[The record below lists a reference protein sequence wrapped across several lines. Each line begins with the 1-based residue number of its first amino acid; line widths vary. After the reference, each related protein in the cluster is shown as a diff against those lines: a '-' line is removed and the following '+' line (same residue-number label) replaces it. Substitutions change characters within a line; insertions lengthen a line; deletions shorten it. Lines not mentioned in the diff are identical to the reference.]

1 MATRDERIRGGVLGL
16 VIGDALGAPFEGQ
29 TGEWIGRRYPHPQ
42 ALLTNPPG
50 DGLASLCYT
59 DDGQMAIALT
69 EALLAHPEPTVDDYA
84 RAYVADYEPW
94 RGYGRGAR
102 RVLEALGR
110 GVAPAEAARACFP
123 DGSFGNG
130 AAMRVAP
137 VGLRWAEDPTALL
150 EQARRS
156 ALPTHCHPDGIEGAL
171 LLARAVA
178 WAVRAEA
185 FDREAFFADLDPVV
199 SRDGYRA
206 QLELAR
212 TCQPGDLAQLG
223 NEISALR
230 SVPTCLAA
238 FACFPDSYVDAVGS
252 VILLGGDTDT
262 LAAMTGALSG
272 AFLGRGAIPTRLV
285 DMLEDDAKGQTH
297 VQILAGRLAM
307 SAT

>member
-137 VGLRWAEDPTALL
+137 VGLR
-150 EQARRS
+150 
-156 ALPTHCHPDGIEGAL
+156 
-171 LLARAVA
+171 
-178 WAVRAEA
+178 
-185 FDREAFFADLDPVV
+185 
-199 SRDGYRA
+199 
-206 QLELAR
+206 
-212 TCQPGDLAQLG
+212 
-223 NEISALR
+223 
-230 SVPTCLAA
+230 
-238 FACFPDSYVDAVGS
+238 
-252 VILLGGDTDT
+252 
-262 LAAMTGALSG
+262 
-272 AFLGRGAIPTRLV
+272 
-285 DMLEDDAKGQTH
+285 
-297 VQILAGRLAM
+297 
-307 SAT
+307 